1 MMSGEK
7 QKKINALQ
15 MKSGTF
21 DIRIKT
27 FEKCRREK
35 YYAEFC
41 LQIRDVSRKWKA
53 VRGKLDYFYL
63 LVVKYMIFVM
73 VFT

>member
-15 MKSGTF
+15 MKSGKF
-21 DIRIKT
+21 DIGIKT

-53 VRGKLDYFYL
+53 VRRKLDFFYL
-63 LVVKYMIFVM
+63 LVVKHIFVM